1 MQFAGAV
8 IRGAHPGS
16 LAGYPPSHDPQ
27 VAHAAATRRRLGGR
41 RLGARR
47 LGARVRSPALPTRG
61 RCIFHHDPVGINLE
75 ENTDEYDAE
84 AERIILTLATTPKPR
99 SVEQLQDMIHRV
111 FVQCFGEKTAGP
123 APRYRPIAQEVWA
136 RRGNWPGGA
145 PDSALPPPD
154 PPARV

>member
-1 MQFAGAV
+1 M
-8 IRGAHPGS
+8 IRKW
-16 LAGYPPSHDPQ
+16 L
-27 VAHAAATRRRLGGR
+27 TRRRR
-41 RLGARR
+41 DADWEDADWERADWE
-47 LGARVRSPALPTRG
+47 RVSAVQLYRPEVDALSA
-61 RCIFHHDPVGINLE
+61 ILFHHDPVGINLE